1 MNRLNLEGV
10 YNPYAELMK
19 GFNSIDAATL
29 MDKPLPNSCFLV
41 DGLVPEGV
49 NMISGAPK
57 VGKSWLMLD
66 LALSIASGEPFLGQN
81 IAKCGVL
88 YLCLEDTLKRIQ
100 DRLMKLTD
108 EAPANLRFAVTA
120 GTLGGGFEEEL
131 KNYLY
136 SNPDTKLVIIDTLQ
150 RIRSPKSSGSGG
162 IYANDYEDISAL
174 KEIAASRNVSILLVH
189 HLRKQ
194 KDSDVFNQ
202 VSGSSG
208 ITGAVDTSYVLQK
221 ESRESKTATLIA
233 TGRDI
238 EMQKITLK
246 FENLRWVF
254 VERKDGEQIVRE
266 TAPLF
271 ITQLVDF
278 IRDRTEWTGTA
289 TELLEN
295 LNDPI
300 TPATMV
306 KTQIVKY
313 YCDLLEPAGISFES
327 KKTKTARLLTF
338 RKGDGV
344 TEGDGKNDM

>member
-1 MNRLNLEGV
+1 MNGLNGTGV

-81 IAKCGVL
+81 TAKCGVL

-150 RIRSPKSSGSGG
+150 RIRSSKSNGSGG
-162 IYANDYEDISAL
+162 IYASDYEDISAL
-174 KEIAASRNVSILLVH
+174 KDIQEWLGHSDISTTSNIYTHLDFNSKVASAQAIMG
-189 HLRKQ
+189 
-194 KDSDVFNQ
+194 FFP
-202 VSGSSG
+202 
-208 ITGAVDTSYVLQK
+208 
-221 ESRESKTATLIA
+221 E
-233 TGRDI
+233 
-238 EMQKITLK
+238 
-246 FENLRWVF
+246 
-254 VERKDGEQIVRE
+254 
-266 TAPLF
+266 
-271 ITQLVDF
+271 
-278 IRDRTEWTGTA
+278 
-289 TELLEN
+289 
-295 LNDPI
+295 
-300 TPATMV
+300 
-306 KTQIVKY
+306 
-313 YCDLLEPAGISFES
+313 
-327 KKTKTARLLTF
+327 
-338 RKGDGV
+338 
-344 TEGDGKNDM
+344 